1 MDYTLIGFVLY
12 LAMILVIGIITFRLN
27 KSHSDYFLGGRRMGP
42 VLVAFS
48 ERTSAESAW
57 LLVGL
62 PGAAMAVGLMEVW
75 TAIGCVSGIVL
86 SWIFIAKDLRIS
98 SEKHSAIT
106 LPNFFAEKFSGQE
119 SKVDDRVLRI
129 TATIIILFFFTFYL
143 AAQFIAAGKVLFVT
157 FDIPQENGIILGAT
171 VIIIYTMMG
180 GFLAVVWTDLIQ
192 GIIMIGAL
200 VILPIIGFIVLE
212 SRDLSIAAAL
222 AEAGPDVASLVQN
235 KTGWAAAAVV
245 ISGLSW
251 GLGYFG
257 QPHLITKYMSIGDPE
272 KMKVARRI
280 AISWAVP
287 AFTGAMLIGLV
298 SLALYGQNFY
308 SDPEYVMPGLANDL
322 LPAWLAGIFI
332 SGAIAA
338 MMSTAD
344 SQLLIISSSVIE
356 DFYHKTLG
364 REVSEKLL
372 LNLSRIITLVV
383 GIFGLIIALMSKE
396 LIFAMVSY
404 AWSGLG
410 ASFGPGIIL
419 LLKWKRCTKEGVLA
433 GMIAG
438 SVTTVVWS
446 NIDYLDDI
454 ISVRFVA
461 FALATIAVI
470 VFSLVS
476 KKK

>member
-364 REVSEKLL
+364 GKYPK
-372 LNLSRIITLVV
+372 N
-383 GIFGLIIALMSKE
+383 
-396 LIFAMVSY
+396 Y
-404 AWSGLG
+404 
-410 ASFGPGIIL
+410 
-419 LLKWKRCTKEGVLA
+419 
-433 GMIAG
+433 
-438 SVTTVVWS
+438 
-446 NIDYLDDI
+446 YL
-454 ISVRFVA
+454 
-461 FALATIAVI
+461 T
-470 VFSLVS
+470 
-476 KKK
+476 